1 MNANLRNFALWLIIV
16 LLLFA
21 LFTLFQHPRQRSSSQ
36 DLSFSQLLTEV
47 DQGHVRDVVI
57 QRRGKYHRGDVS
69 VRPSLG
75 PLAPGWE
82 HLLSAAYTYH
92 VSGNPAGR
100 GAAQSDAASKA
111 TAALAGPQCII
122 LHCKDFA

>member
-57 QRRGKYHRGDVS
+57 QRRGKYHRVMF
-69 VRPSLG
+69 PSD
-75 PLAPGWE
+75 
-82 HLLSAAYTYH
+82 HL
-92 VSGNPAGR
+92 
-100 GAAQSDAASKA
+100 
-111 TAALAGPQCII
+111 
-122 LHCKDFA
+122 